1 MTAQDEEMDKT
12 ILIIDDDVDFQF
24 MVGSMLRTIGYE
36 VKTLLEGKLDSAVN
50 IASTCDMVL
59 LDIELPGVNGLDLGI
74 KLRSMPATST
84 IPIIL
89 ISGNCDGDEML
100 IRSEANAFIQKP
112 FQLSTLINKI
122 RELLK
127 TVSHPHSAT
136 S

>member
-1 MTAQDEEMDKT
+1 MDKT

-36 VKTLLEGKLDSAVN
+36 VKTLLEGKLDAAVEV
-50 IASTCDMVL
+50 ASTCDIVL

-74 KLRSMPATST
+74 KLRSVPETAG

-112 FQLSTLINKI
+112 FRLSTLTDTI

-127 TVSHPHSAT
+127 MVPHPHSAT

>member
-1 MTAQDEEMDKT
+1 MDKT

-36 VKTLLEGKLDSAVN
+36 VKTLLEGKLDAAVE
-50 IASTCDMVL
+50 IASTCDIVL

-74 KLRSMPATST
+74 KLRSVPETAG

-89 ISGNCDGDEML
+89 ISGNSDGDEML

-112 FQLSTLINKI
+112 FRLSTLTDTI

-127 TVSHPHSAT
+127 MVPHPHSAT